1 MARSPGDIEP
11 RAAPSSASRGASPCP
26 QSAQWYQ
33 ARRKVTGPSTP
44 GRKEP
49 VEDAEID
56 ATARLIYETGLL
68 KLSKRTGWWLCGV
81 KDPESIAEHSFRTA
95 IIAGLLAGMEGA
107 DPARATMYAVW
118 HDSQETRVGDIPY
131 LGRRYL
137 QASTNEQVTR
147 DQTTGL
153 PAVLASQLRDLV
165 HEYENGD
172 SPEVHCAH
180 DADKLDCLFQAIEYR
195 DTGHQNVAGWIETSR
210 TRLRTKTAQRLAD
223 AAIAMTSQDW
233 HNAVMNQ
240 PGQ

>member
-1 MARSPGDIEP
+1 
-11 RAAPSSASRGASPCP
+11 
-26 QSAQWYQ
+26 
-33 ARRKVTGPSTP
+33 
-44 GRKEP
+44 

-118 HDSQETRVGDIPY
+118 HDSQETRVGDIPHM
-131 LGRRYL
+131 GRRYL
-137 QASTNEQVTR
+137 DAATNEQVTH

-153 PAVLASQLRDLV
+153 PAVLVNQLRDLV
-165 HEYENGD
+165 REYENDGG
-172 SPEVHCAH
+172 PEVQCAH

-195 DTGHQNVAGWIETSR
+195 DTGHQNVGRWIESSR
-210 TRLRTKTAQRLAD
+210 ARLRTKSAQRLAD
-223 AAIAMTSQDW
+223 AAVAMTSQDW
-233 HNAVMNQ
+233 HNAVISQ
-240 PGQ
+240 PRGLPVAL

>member
-1 MARSPGDIEP
+1 
-11 RAAPSSASRGASPCP
+11 
-26 QSAQWYQ
+26 
-33 ARRKVTGPSTP
+33 
-44 GRKEP
+44 

-56 ATARLIYETGLL
+56 ATARLIYEAGLL
-68 KLSKRTGWWLCGV
+68 KLSKRTGWWLCGI

-107 DPARATMYAVW
+107 DPARATMLAVW
-118 HDSQETRVGDIPY
+118 HDSQETRVGDIPH

-137 QASTNEQVTR
+137 DAATNEHVTR

-195 DTGHQNVAGWIETSR
+195 DAGHQNVAGWIETSR
-210 TRLRTKTAQRLAD
+210 TRLRTKAAQRLAD
-223 AAIAMTSQDW
+223 AAVAMTSQDW
-233 HNAVMNQ
+233 HNTVMNQ
-240 PGQ
+240 ARQ